1 MCEVIVGVVRF
12 LFWMFHAFIFY
23 EINRFYPDHTPET
36 EPGSVTVTAHSPE
49 TEGSPRHNQEI
60 TVVSQPERPSALDG
74 PPSCNDPEHTKLHH
88 STATDNRIEDYVEI
102 LEEEH
107 QEMRKEIYHFQQKFQ
122 QLSFIMTGLEE
133 MQYENEELKQEV
145 ASMRTNVFE
154 QVQQRRLIETQ
165 LRNEITDLQRN
176 LEAAK
181 NESKDLLH
189 KLSVFEQTR
198 NEILESNL
206 KTANEVLHSTA
217 VGISQLQNELPEAPK
232 NYHGISKSSPRV
244 NKGTTERASSLRA
257 TAMKWQLDCQSS
269 EFNLIKENAD
279 LTKKLSTLQEKYQND
294 LALKTAKLKRVSE
307 DNQSLKTTLD
317 FVIETLNTKVCL
329 MDKLT
334 TELNGFKTKH
344 QEESSIREEKE
355 NLKEQVAS
363 LRATVTK
370 WQSVCQSNES
380 SLIKENADLTKKL
393 STLQEEYQNDLA
405 LKTAEL
411 HRVSKDNHSLTVTF
425 DSAIETLNAKL
436 YLMDNLKA
444 ELDDLKTKQQEESS
458 VREENEDLK
467 EQVASLRETELKLMD
482 DKEIL
487 KAKLNSLYSKQR
499 NMMHAKEAAE
509 QAAEEEKSLVKKH
522 LSTIAWLKSDLESAN
537 KTIHDKILEN
547 DQLRDEL
554 AKLKALSAELEKQNK
569 EIKIDME
576 RLNGSVR
583 KRKSDWHL
591 SELKLSESNEDLKKK
606 LGRLQTENQRLLE
619 KNSLVKSDLETAN
632 KEMNNLRETLAAKE
646 YETIEFRKE
655 LETLRTESERMME
668 SCKATSLSDQQPGEL
683 IKEHRECNGLLET
696 QIDLG
701 ISESSVRSP
710 SSQLESNVDVNHQPC
725 AEMQELLQT
734 KIQALEAENKN
745 LTFSIAVMQQ
755 AEEESQKTIKGLMM
769 QYRLALQKNEAVI
782 QATLKAEQAAKEQ
795 ADALSEALTASGED
809 STEESGIVVVEN
821 IDEIGSTDLT
831 QKDADFT
838 EKKTGSRFKR
848 WLKKCEFRKPKV
860 PQDSGVIKTP

>member
-1 MCEVIVGVVRF
+1 
-12 LFWMFHAFIFY
+12 
-23 EINRFYPDHTPET
+23 
-36 EPGSVTVTAHSPE
+36 
-49 TEGSPRHNQEI
+49 
-60 TVVSQPERPSALDG
+60 
-74 PPSCNDPEHTKLHH
+74 
-88 STATDNRIEDYVEI
+88 
-102 LEEEH
+102 
-107 QEMRKEIYHFQQKFQ
+107 
-122 QLSFIMTGLEE
+122 
-133 MQYENEELKQEV
+133 
-145 ASMRTNVFE
+145 
-154 QVQQRRLIETQ
+154 
-165 LRNEITDLQRN
+165 
-176 LEAAK
+176 
-181 NESKDLLH
+181 
-189 KLSVFEQTR
+189 
-198 NEILESNL
+198 
-206 KTANEVLHSTA
+206 
-217 VGISQLQNELPEAPK
+217 LQNELPEAPK

-269 EFNLIKENAD
+269 EFNL
-279 LTKKLSTLQEKYQND
+279 
-294 LALKTAKLKRVSE
+294 
-307 DNQSLKTTLD
+307 
-317 FVIETLNTKVCL
+317 
-329 MDKLT
+329 
-334 TELNGFKTKH
+334 H
-344 QEESSIREEKE
+344 QEESSVHEEKE

-411 HRVSKDNHSLTVTF
+411 HRVSKDNHSLTVNF

-444 ELDDLKTKQQEESS
+444 ELHDLKTKQQEESS

-487 KAKLNSLYSKQR
+487 KAKLNSLYSKQC
-499 NMMHAKEAAE
+499 NVMHAKEAAE
-509 QAAEEEKSLVKKH
+509 QAAEEENSVVDKH

-537 KTIHDKILEN
+537 KTVHDKILEN

-554 AKLKALSAELEKQNK
+554 AKFKALSAELEKQNK
-569 EIKIDME
+569 ERKIDME

-583 KRKSDWHL
+583 KQKYDWYL

-619 KNSLVKSDLETAN
+619 KNSLVKTDLETA

-668 SCKATSLSDQQPGEL
+668 SCKATSLSDQQAGEL

-701 ISESSVRSP
+701 ISESSVRRP
-710 SSQLESNVDVNHQPC
+710 SSQLEWNVDVNHQPC

-745 LTFSIAVMQQ
+745 LTFSNAVMQQ
-755 AEEESQKTIKGLMM
+755 AEEELQKTIKDLMM
-769 QYRLALQKNEAVI
+769 QYQLALQKNEAVI

-795 ADALSEALTASGED
+795 ADAFSEALTASGED
-809 STEESGIVVVEN
+809 STEASGIVLVEN

-860 PQDSGVIKTP
+860 PQDSGVIKLMQNTKKTLSQTAKNYKKKARDLLNRR

>member
-1 MCEVIVGVVRF
+1 METSLFTDFHSSYCNEFKNVR
-12 LFWMFHAFIFY
+12 
-23 EINRFYPDHTPET
+23 NHTPET

-60 TVVSQPERPSALDG
+60 TIVSQPERPSALDG

-154 QVQQRRLIETQ
+154 QEQQRRLIETQ

-181 NESKDLLH
+181 NENKDLLH

-198 NEILESNL
+198 NQILESNL
-206 KTANEVLHSTA
+206 KTANEVLQSTA

-257 TAMKWQLDCQSS
+257 TAIKWQLDCQSS
-269 EFNLIKENAD
+269 EFNLIKEN
-279 LTKKLSTLQEKYQND
+279 T
-294 LALKTAKLKRVSE
+294 
-307 DNQSLKTTLD
+307 
-317 FVIETLNTKVCL
+317 
-329 MDKLT
+329 
-334 TELNGFKTKH
+334 
-344 QEESSIREEKE
+344 
-355 NLKEQVAS
+355 
-363 LRATVTK
+363 
-370 WQSVCQSNES
+370 
-380 SLIKENADLTKKL
+380 DLTKKL

-411 HRVSKDNHSLTVTF
+411 HRVSKDNHSLTVTL

-444 ELDDLKTKQQEESS
+444 ELHDLKTKQQEESS

-482 DKEIL
+482 DKDIL

-499 NMMHAKEAAE
+499 NLMHAKEVAE
-509 QAAEEEKSLVKKH
+509 QAAEEEKSLVEKH
-522 LSTIAWLKSDLESAN
+522 LSTTAWLKSDLESAN

-554 AKLKALSAELEKQNK
+554 AKFKALSAELEKQNK

-619 KNSLVKSDLETAN
+619 KNSLVKTDLETTN

-668 SCKATSLSDQQPGEL
+668 SCKATSLSDQQAGEL
-683 IKEHRECNGLLET
+683 IKERRECNGLLET

-701 ISESSVRSP
+701 ISESSVRRP

-725 AEMQELLQT
+725 AEMHELLQT

-745 LTFSIAVMQQ
+745 LTLSIAVMQQ
-755 AEEESQKTIKGLMM
+755 AEEKSQKTIKDLMM
-769 QYRLALQKNEAVI
+769 QYRLALQKNEALI

-795 ADALSEALTASGED
+795 ADALSEALTASEED
-809 STEESGIVVVEN
+809 STEASGIVLVEN

-860 PQDSGVIKTP
+860 PQDSGVIKLMQNTKKTLSRTAKTYKKKARDLIDRS